1 MIPVDPDAHSTLP
14 PTAETKRLEPSR
26 EGRRTANVIALLL
39 VCFATTIAAGAALV
53 LLRSRGLYPVDI
65 RWLLY
70 FSMTLSVLY
79 PLWFAY
85 FLYRPAH
92 TVLEFS
98 SASLRLTRSLPFRT
112 WSGSWR
118 AVRQSSLHKG
128 FFAIRTTERFW
139 AGWAI
144 KVAPSDVLLVEEI
157 KGYLGPGVW
166 LDDRQARLRFAGRV
180 LLAQA
185 ILIVL
190 SLLGGRLVNLIERAF
205 H

>member
-1 MIPVDPDAHSTLP
+1 MISVDPDAHSTLP
-14 PTAETKRLEPSR
+14 PTAETKRLEASR

-85 FLYRPAH
+85 FLYRAAH

-98 SASLRLTRSLPFRT
+98 SGSLRLTRSLPFPP

-118 AVRQSSLHKG
+118 AVKQSYLHKG

-144 KVAPSDVLLVEEI
+144 KVAPSDVRLVEEI

-166 LDDRQARLRFAGRV
+166 LDGRQARLRFAGRV

-190 SLLGGRLVNLIERAF
+190 SLLGGRLVNPIERAF